1 MEWVTTHLIKL
12 LKVLQ
17 SGEQFVVKVLGLLA
31 LILYFGEVLSFCTG
45 SEKSTFSVRQ
55 ASVLPFLK
63 YQCVLSE
70 LQIKPLIFL
79 MATHFW

>member
-1 MEWVTTHLIKL
+1 MGNYTPNQITEGTIKRWAICCQGVGITCINTL
-12 LKVLQ
+12 
-17 SGEQFVVKVLGLLA
+17 
-31 LILYFGEVLSFCTG
+31 FGEVLSFCTG

>member
-1 MEWVTTHLIKL
+1 MGNYTPNQITEGTIKRWAN
-12 LKVLQ
+12 
-17 SGEQFVVKVLGLLA
+17 VVKVLGLLA
-31 LILYFGEVLSFCTG
+31 LILYIGEVLSFCTG

-70 LQIKPLIFL
+70 LQIKLLIFL

>member
-1 MEWVTTHLIKL
+1 MGNYVYTPNQITEGTIKRWAICC
-12 LKVLQ
+12 K
-17 SGEQFVVKVLGLLA
+17 G
-31 LILYFGEVLSFCTG
+31 
-45 SEKSTFSVRQ
+45 SVRQ

-70 LQIKPLIFL
+70 LQIKLLIFL